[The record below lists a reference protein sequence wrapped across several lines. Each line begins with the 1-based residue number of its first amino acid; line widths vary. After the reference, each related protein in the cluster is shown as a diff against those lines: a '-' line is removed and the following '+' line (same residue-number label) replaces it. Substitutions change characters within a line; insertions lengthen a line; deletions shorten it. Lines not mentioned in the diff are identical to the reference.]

1 MLLTYQGCLTHQS
14 CLWPGAEG
22 QVGTSPVMALT
33 ADSGPWPWE
42 KPGRA
47 ENGGV
52 EVRASTW
59 FSLVVVGGMWLE
71 KGGRKKVR

>member
-1 MLLTYQGCLTHQS
+1 
-14 CLWPGAEG
+14 
-22 QVGTSPVMALT
+22 MALT
-33 ADSGPWPWE
+33 AGSGLWPWG

-52 EVRASTW
+52 EVGASTW
-59 FSLVVVGGMWLE
+59 FSLVVVGRMLLE